1 MVAGV
6 NSPKAK
12 ASFPLT
18 VTKSADTND
27 LLCDSDCSLREA
39 IIAANDNPGV
49 DTIIVPTGTFRLSRT
64 GAGENAANTG
74 DLDITEAVTIRGNSS
89 ANTGIKGVGDR
100 VFDIQP
106 GASATISALAIL
118 EGNAGGAT
126 GGGILAT
133 GDLTLRRVV
142 LYSNT
147 ASSGGGVFQFGGT
160 LSITGSFFLAN
171 HAVGGTANPQGGGLA
186 TLGATTILST
196 TFTLNTATEGAGA
209 REGGAI
215 FVQSTSLTLRN
226 STVVKNEAV
235 FTGGIAAAG
244 SSLTLNND
252 TIAKNTATSGSGG
265 GGIDHFSDGTKFV
278 TMGNTIVAA
287 NNPRN
292 CHLTANTMT
301 SQGHNLD
308 TGTSCQ
314 LNGNGDQTHT
324 PAGLT
329 RGLGVNGGPV
339 PTMALLPASAA
350 VNHGGTDCEPKDQ
363 RGVTRPQ
370 GPACDAGAY
379 EMPRAIVTRPL
390 ASTVHHRTFTLAWKT
405 AHAGPGT
412 GAFDV
417 RFRQRAIGA
426 PGFGSFHAFR
436 GDTTARSGPFTGEF
450 GHQYCFSARAID
462 SGGNRANYGPER
474 CVRVT
479 H

>member
-1 MVAGV
+1 MVGGV
-6 NSPKAK
+6 SGSTAV
-12 ASFPLT
+12 ASSRLV
-18 VTKSADTND
+18 VTKTQDTND
-27 LLCDSDCSLREA
+27 LICDADCSLREA
-39 IIAANDNPGV
+39 VIEANITSGPDIIV
-49 DTIIVPTGTFRLSRT
+49 VPTGTFRLSRT
-64 GAGENAANTG
+64 GAGENAANVG
-74 DLDITEAVTIRGNSS
+74 DLDITEEVTIRGNGS

-106 GASATISALAIL
+106 GASATISGLAIL
-118 EGNAGGAT
+118 EGNAGTGN
-126 GGGILAT
+126 GGGILST
-133 GDLTLRRVV
+133 GDTTLRRVV

-147 ASSGGGVFQFGGT
+147 AGSGGGVFQFGGT
-160 LSITGSFFLAN
+160 LSITGGFFLAN
-171 HAVGGTANPQGGGLA
+171 HAVGGTSNPQGGGLA

-196 TFTLNTATEGAGA
+196 TFTQNTATEGAGS

-226 STVVKNEAV
+226 GTVVKNEAM
-235 FTGGIAAAG
+235 FAGGIGAVG

-287 NNPRN
+287 NDPTN

-301 SQGHNLD
+301 SQGHNLV
-308 TGTSCQ
+308 TGRSCQ
-314 LNGNGDQTHT
+314 LNGTGDRTGS

-329 RGLGVNGGPV
+329 RLANNGGPT
-339 PTMALLPASAA
+339 PTMALTPTSAA
-350 VNHGGTDCEPKDQ
+350 ANHGGTNCEPKDQ

-370 GPACDAGAY
+370 GPVCDIGAY
-379 EMPRAIVTRPL
+379 EMPRAIVTRPT
-390 ASTVHHRTFTLAWKT
+390 ASTVHHRSFVFAWKT
-405 AHAGPGT
+405 SHAGPGT
-412 GAFDV
+412 ASFDV
-417 RFRQRAIGA
+417 RFRERPIGA
-426 PGFGSFHAFR
+426 SEFGPFHLVR
-436 GDTTARSGPFTGEF
+436 DNTTDRSGRLTGVF

-462 SGGNRANYGPER
+462 AAGHPAIYGPER